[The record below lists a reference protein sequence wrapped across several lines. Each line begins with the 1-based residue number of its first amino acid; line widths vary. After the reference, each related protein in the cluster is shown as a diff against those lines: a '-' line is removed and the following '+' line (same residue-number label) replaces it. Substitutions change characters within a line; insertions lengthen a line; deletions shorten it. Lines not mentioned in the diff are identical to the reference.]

1 MPMGRPAHEGLPR
14 HLPSPTAVAAEA
26 IRTGVVPL
34 TSMPRR
40 SSLPHEEALLVG
52 DPDDDGM
59 SNEYVGEETPGGSN
73 PTPDQSAV
81 DDIGRAYGVQDED
94 SGELRTSAELLGRRD
109 RHLDELRA
117 PRRRP

>member
-40 SSLPHEEALLVG
+40 S
-52 DPDDDGM
+52 
-59 SNEYVGEETPGGSN
+59 
-73 PTPDQSAV
+73 
-81 DDIGRAYGVQDED
+81 
-94 SGELRTSAELLGRRD
+94 
-109 RHLDELRA
+109 
-117 PRRRP
+117 